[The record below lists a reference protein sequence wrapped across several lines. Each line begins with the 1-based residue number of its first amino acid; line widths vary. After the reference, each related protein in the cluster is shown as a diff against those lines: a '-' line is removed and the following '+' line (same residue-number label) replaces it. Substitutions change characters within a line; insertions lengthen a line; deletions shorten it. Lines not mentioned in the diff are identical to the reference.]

1 MAQNGGTSPPIDD
14 AAAGKPNYSKV
25 IIVGAGMAGLS
36 AGFHLTKNNFTDF
49 KILEARGRIGGRIVQ
64 IPIGQERVE
73 LGANWI
79 HGVLGNPVYEL
90 AMQYG
95 LVDIMAAPKPHKV
108 YYIFVGFCYLLH
120 IIML

>member
-1 MAQNGGTSPPIDD
+1 MAQNEQDQPVST
-14 AAAGKPNYSKV
+14 NYAKV

-36 AGFHLTKNNFTDF
+36 AAYHLTKNNFTDF
-49 KILEARGRIGGRIVQ
+49 KVLEARGRLGGRIVQ
-64 IPIGQERVE
+64 IPVGQERVE

-90 AMQYG
+90 AMQHG

-108 YYIFVGFCYLLH
+108 SPLISNKSLSLGSCKGCSGH
-120 IIML
+120 

>member
-1 MAQNGGTSPPIDD
+1 MAQNEQEGPVSP
-14 AAAGKPNYSKV
+14 NFTKV
-25 IIVGAGMAGLS
+25 LIVGAGMAGLS
-36 AGFHLTKNNFTDF
+36 AAYHLTKNNFTDF
-49 KILEARGRIGGRIVQ
+49 KVLEARGRIGGRIAQ

-90 AMQYG
+90 AMQHG

-108 YYIFVGFCYLLH
+108 GPPKCDQNLT
-120 IIML
+120 